1 MAAIRLVV
9 GLGNPG
15 AEYEE
20 TRHNAGFWF
29 VDRLASETGVSM
41 RLESKFHGMLGRIR
55 QGDHECW
62 LLKPSTFMNLSGR
75 AVLALAHFYKIL
87 PNEILVAHDEL
98 DLEPGVVKLKY
109 AGGHAGHNGLKDIAA
124 QLGVP
129 DFWRL
134 RLGIGHP
141 GNRGQVKD
149 YVLHRPGKDERA
161 AIDETIDQ
169 SLQVWPKL
177 WAGQQEAAMLALHT
191 RLSA

>member
-15 AEYEE
+15 AEYED

-29 VDRLASETGVSM
+29 VDRLAGEAGVNL
-41 RLESKFHGMLGRIR
+41 RLETKFHGALGRLR
-55 QGDHECW
+55 QGDQECW
-62 LLKPSTFMNLSGR
+62 LLKPSTYMNLSGR
-75 AVLALAHFYKIL
+75 AVCAVAHFYKIL
-87 PNEILVAHDEL
+87 PTEILVAHDEL
-98 DLEPGVVKLKY
+98 DLEPGTVKLKY

-141 GNRGQVKD
+141 GDRGQVKD
-149 YVLHRPGKDERA
+149 YVLHRPGKDERE

-169 SLQVWPKL
+169 SLLVWPKL
-177 WAGQQEAAMLALHT
+177 LAGQQEAAMLALHT
-191 RLSA
+191 R

>member
-1 MAAIRLVV
+1 MASIRLVV

-29 VDRLASETGVSM
+29 VDRLAGEGGVSL
-41 RLESKFHGMLGRIR
+41 RLETKFHGVLGRLR
-55 QGDHECW
+55 QGDQECW

-75 AVLALAHFYKIL
+75 AVLAVAHFYKIL

-98 DLEPGVVKLKY
+98 DLEPGMVKLKF

-149 YVLHRPGKDERA
+149 YVLHRPGKEERA

-169 SLQVWPKL
+169 ALKVWPKVL
-177 WAGQQEAAMLALHT
+177 NGQQEAAMLALHT
-191 RLSA
+191 R

>member
-1 MAAIRLVV
+1 MATIRLVV

-15 AEYEE
+15 PEYQD

-29 VDRLASETGVSM
+29 VDRLAGEAGVNL
-41 RLESKFHGMLGRIR
+41 RLETKFHGALGRLH

-62 LLKPSTFMNLSGR
+62 LLKPTTFMNLSGR
-75 AVLALAHFYKIL
+75 AVLAVAHFYKIL

-98 DLEPGVVKLKY
+98 DLEPGIVKLKY

-141 GNRGQVKD
+141 GDRGQVKD

-161 AIDETIDQ
+161 AIDVTIDQ

-177 WAGQQEAAMLALHT
+177 LAGQQEAAMLTLHT
-191 RLSA
+191 R